1 MIGRGSCGW
10 CWNARVLDVL
20 LVFIM
25 NHDDVYE
32 LLRDIAPEME
42 AVSGRRRYAGDY
54 GFATV
59 HQ

>member
-1 MIGRGSCGW
+1 
-10 CWNARVLDVL
+10 
-20 LVFIM
+20 M